1 MSRKI
6 ISIVIPVFNEE
17 SNILLVYQ
25 KLLKIFNLL
34 KKQYDYELIFVD
46 DGSSDKSSI
55 VLENIAVQNN
65 NVKYIEFSR
74 NFGKEFATSA
84 GIQYSKGDAAIMVDA
99 DLQHPAELIPEFIKK
114 WEDGAD
120 IVVGIRTKNKG
131 EGLIKKVGSWGFY
144 KMMNLMSDTKII
156 PQATDFRLIDKKVIV
171 EFNRLT
177 EKTRITRGLIDWLGF
192 KKEFIYFTANER
204 QNGKASYTN
213 FKLAKLALS
222 AVISQSLFPLKLSG
236 YLGIFIF
243 FFSGILGLFII
254 IEKYILED
262 PLNMRFS
269 GPAILAVIIL
279 FLVGIILSCLGLI
292 ALYIG
297 NIQKEVSN
305 RPMYIV
311 RTKKNL
317 D

>member
-1 MSRKI
+1 MAKL
-6 ISIVIPVFNEE
+6 ISIIIPTYDESANIPLIYKKIKEVF
-17 SNILLVYQ
+17 LLMGGNY
-25 KLLKIFNLL
+25 K
-34 KKQYDYELIFVD
+34 YEVIFVD
-46 DGSSDKSSI
+46 DGSADDSI
-55 VLENIAVQNN
+55 EVLEKLADKDNKI
-65 NVKYIEFSR
+65 KYLEFSR

-192 KKEFIYFTANER
+192 KKEFIYFTANKR

-236 YLGIFIF
+236 YLGIFIS

>member
-1 MSRKI
+1 MNKL
-6 ISIVIPVFNEE
+6 ISIIIPIYNE
-17 SNILLVYQ
+17 SANIPLIYQ
-25 KLLKIFNLL
+25 KIKEVFLHIKGNY
-34 KKQYDYELIFVD
+34 KYEIIFVD
-46 DGSSDKSSI
+46 DGSADNSI
-55 VLENIAVQNN
+55 KALEKITDQDNK
-65 NVKYIEFSR
+65 VKYLEFSR

-84 GIQYSKGDAAIMVDA
+84 GIHHSRGDAAIMIDA
-99 DLQHPAELIPEFIKK
+99 DLQHPVGLIPEFIKK
-114 WEDGAD
+114 WENGAD
-120 IVVGIRTKNKG
+120 VVIGVRTKNKG
-131 EGLIKKVGSWGFY
+131 EGLIKKINSWCFY
-144 KMMNLMSDTKII
+144 KMINLISDTKII
-156 PQATDFRLIDKKVIV
+156 PKATDFRLIDRKVID

-177 EKTRITRGLIDWLGF
+177 ERTRMTRGLIDWLGF
-192 KKEFIYFTANER
+192 KRDFVYFIADER
-204 QNGKASYTN
+204 KNGKPAYNN

-222 AVISQSLFPLKLSG
+222 AVISQSLFPLKFSG
-236 YLGIFIF
+236 YLGLFIS
-243 FFSGILGLFII
+243 FFSGILGLFIF

-279 FLVGIILSCLGLI
+279 FLVGIILICLGLI

-305 RPMYIV
+305 RPMYII